1 MSSTFAGLNIGLSAL
16 VANQTAMDVSAQ
28 NTANANTDGY
38 SRQQVEMVAST
49 PYPVPAFNRSGQ
61 AGQMGTGVTVAA
73 IQRVRDAFV
82 DQQYRQENAVLGQWT
97 TRQNELS
104 QVETVFPEP
113 GTSGIGTALS
123 QFWASWQD
131 LAASPTSTAA
141 MATVVEQ
148 GQNLAAAINSAATQL
163 SSAVSGIDY
172 QVGQQV
178 DQINTLATQIASL
191 NQQIQAV
198 TVSGQ
203 NANDLSDQRDLA
215 LDKLSAIVPIDVQPQ
230 QDGTVSVSIG
240 GVALVSGS
248 VTQQVATAADANGHL
263 DPTWASTG
271 GQLSIGSDEGSLGAL
286 LSLRDTKI
294 PVYQSQLDALAG
306 GVASAVNA
314 AYEGTLAGTASATPF
329 FTDGSGD
336 GGVPTAANIAVNTV
350 FAGDPATNTAG
361 DPTQLA
367 QLSGAVAP
375 AGGGTPTPFAT
386 IAGNVADLQQAQLSF
401 SVGGQATQQTATDFY
416 ANLVGQVGSDA
427 QQASTMQGNQN
438 LIVQHLTSQR
448 ESVSGVSLDEEA
460 TNMILFQRGYDAA
473 SRVITAMDQMLDQLI
488 NHTGVVGL

>member
-131 LAASPTSTAA
+131 LSASPTSTAA

-215 LDKLSAIVPIDVQPQ
+215 LDQLSAIVPIDVQPQ

-240 GVALVSGS
+240 GGALVSGS
-248 VTQQVATAADANGHL
+248 VAQKVTTTTDANGHL

-286 LSLRDTKI
+286 LSLRDTTL
-294 PVYQSQLDALAG
+294 PAYQQQLDTLASG
-306 GVASAVNA
+306 LAQAVNGA
-314 AYEGTLAGTASATPF
+314 IPAPPTGTTAPSFTPF
-329 FTDGSGD
+329 FTSSSGTTA
-336 GGVPTAANIAVNTV
+336 PITAATLAVN
-350 FAGDPATNTAG
+350 PA
-361 DPTQLA
+361 LA
-367 QLSGAVAP
+367 QLVDNPQATSASGSPPPTAVYGP
-375 AGGGTPTPFAT
+375 
-386 IAGNVADLQQAQLSF
+386 IAGTIADLQQQQLF
-401 SVGGQATQQTATDFY
+401 AGGTETATDFY